1 MDTGN
6 FGTDAVPDAEVREVQ
21 IFGSVSDPQRRR
33 TGVVPES
40 QCRSEGSKPVV
51 EIIFQEALPGDSG
64 LYHGAAEST
73 ERIARDNPKS
83 GVAAGSEL
91 TGNTENGCVLWQGIG
106 GKGIT
111 GVEHQVTS
119 ENDYQEVGKGEN
131 YHQWLKT
138 LNKYPPIFFGQMRII
153 IMNGLADKIIN
164 KHLGLVSW
172 KPARAVA
179 ELVAAGMSESE
190 AEALVKSRAPAR
202 KKTKEHKPH
211 NSHAKP
217 VNLEA
222 LSTHYI
228 VVGDYDLL
236 SLKHQDALIAAI
248 RNGKGRSSWKD
259 ESMAVTL
266 FGLVKAY
273 PVITTAEV
281 NKYLN
286 RAAFIDSIPLFIDG
300 EVVEGDL
307 MPSADNDAVK
317 GVFRAVKQ
325 LQKITDHLAATGE
338 LNFQK
343 YLTRVPTDEDVQRAV
358 GIVMPVIRNPHYH
371 DIDYDRM
378 YQEMPVAGHREDSKR
393 IIREWK
399 EDLKEKGSKC
409 RQKQPGRDI
418 TPAFAH
424 DVSSE
429 GMSPQNYGMT
439 GGETE

>member
-1 MDTGN
+1 M
-6 FGTDAVPDAEVREVQ
+6 V
-21 IFGSVSDPQRRR
+21 
-33 TGVVPES
+33 
-40 QCRSEGSKPVV
+40 
-51 EIIFQEALPGDSG
+51 
-64 LYHGAAEST
+64 
-73 ERIARDNPKS
+73 
-83 GVAAGSEL
+83 
-91 TGNTENGCVLWQGIG
+91 
-106 GKGIT
+106 
-111 GVEHQVTS
+111 
-119 ENDYQEVGKGEN
+119 
-131 YHQWLKT
+131 
-138 LNKYPPIFFGQMRII
+138 
-153 IMNGLADKIIN
+153 IMNKKADSVIA
-164 KHLGLVSW
+164 KHQAQRQW
-172 KPARAVA
+172 KPARVVSD
-179 ELVAAGMSESE
+179 LIKAGLSPDE
-190 AEALVKSRAPAR
+190 AESMMRDNAPAR
-202 KKTKEHKPH
+202 KEHKPH

-217 VNLEA
+217 VHLEA
-222 LSTHYI
+222 LSMHYI

-286 RAAFIDSIPLFIDG
+286 RGSFIDSIPLFIDG
-300 EVVEGDL
+300 EVIEGEL

-371 DIDYDRM
+371 DIDYERM
-378 YQEMPVAGHREDSKR
+378 YREMPVAGHREDSKR

-399 EDLKEKGSKC
+399 EDLKEKGNKR

-424 DVSSE
+424 DISSE

>member
-1 MDTGN
+1 MDIIEK
-6 FGTDAVPDAEVREVQ
+6 AEKIVA
-21 IFGSVSDPQRRR
+21 RRK
-33 TGVVPES
+33 
-40 QCRSEGSKPVV
+40 Q
-51 EIIFQEALPGDSG
+51 L
-64 LYHGAAEST
+64 
-73 ERIARDNPKS
+73 
-83 GVAAGSEL
+83 VA
-91 TGNTENGCVLWQGIG
+91 
-106 GKGIT
+106 
-111 GVEHQVTS
+111 
-119 ENDYQEVGKGEN
+119 
-131 YHQWLKT
+131 
-138 LNKYPPIFFGQMRII
+138 
-153 IMNGLADKIIN
+153 
-164 KHLGLVSW
+164 W
-172 KPARAVA
+172 KPARAVDA
-179 ELVAAGMSESE
+179 LVKIGMSEADAVE
-190 AEALVKSRAPAR
+190 FVKQRAPER
-202 KKTKEHKPH
+202 KEHKPHKPHKPH

-217 VNLEA
+217 INLEA

-281 NKYLN
+281 NKFLN
-286 RAAFIDSIPLFIDG
+286 RGAFIDSIPLFISG
-300 EVVEGDL
+300 EIIEGET

-399 EDLKEKGSKC
+399 EDLKTKGSKC

-429 GMSPQNYGMT
+429 GMSLQNYGMT

>member
-1 MDTGN
+1 MM
-6 FGTDAVPDAEVREVQ
+6 
-21 IFGSVSDPQRRR
+21 
-33 TGVVPES
+33 
-40 QCRSEGSKPVV
+40 
-51 EIIFQEALPGDSG
+51 
-64 LYHGAAEST
+64 
-73 ERIARDNPKS
+73 RDN
-83 GVAAGSEL
+83 
-91 TGNTENGCVLWQGIG
+91 
-106 GKGIT
+106 
-111 GVEHQVTS
+111 
-119 ENDYQEVGKGEN
+119 
-131 YHQWLKT
+131 
-138 LNKYPPIFFGQMRII
+138 
-153 IMNGLADKIIN
+153 
-164 KHLGLVSW
+164 
-172 KPARAVA
+172 
-179 ELVAAGMSESE
+179 
-190 AEALVKSRAPAR
+190 APAR
-202 KKTKEHKPH
+202 KEHKPH

-286 RAAFIDSIPLFIDG
+286 RAAFVDSIPLFIDG
-300 EVVEGDL
+300 EVIEGDM

-378 YQEMPVAGHREDSKR
+378 YQEMPVAGHFEDSKR

-399 EDLKEKGSKC
+399 EDLKTKGSKC
-409 RQKQPGRDI
+409 RIKQTGMNV
-418 TPAFAH
+418 TPAFAY
-424 DVSSE
+424 DTAGE
-429 GMSPQNYGMT
+429 RMSPQNYDMT
-439 GGETE
+439 NGETE